1 MKSEERKAWER
12 KQRET
17 RIVDIAQGI
26 FFEKGYEQTTIIEIA
41 KAAGYTKRSIYLY
54 FKDKEDI
61 FLAVVLRGLTLLTDM
76 LETAYFGRKATERGL
91 GELGN
96 AFFEFSMKHPEYLS
110 LIMTYE
116 TNTCIYYEELKPEI
130 GEGFYKNECQKQ
142 TDLMA
147 EIMTR
152 AITIEIDKGAIK
164 TDLSPTQ
171 LMLILW
177 AQVFGIMQ
185 LILMRKKHF
194 KDAFGI
200 EYKDLFQSFLNI
212 VNKGISS

>member
-17 RIVDIAQGI
+17 RIIDIAQGV
-26 FFEKGYEQTTIIEIA
+26 FFEKGYEQATIIEIA

-61 FLAVVLRGLTLLTDM
+61 FLAVVLRGLTLLTEM
-76 LETAYFGRKATERGL
+76 LESAYFDQKSTKRGL
-91 GELGN
+91 EAVGN
-96 AFFEFSMKHPEYLS
+96 AFFDFSMQHPEYFS

-116 TNTCIYYEELKPEI
+116 ANTCIYYEELKPEI
-130 GEGFYKNECQKQ
+130 GEGHYKNECQKQ

-152 AITIEIDKGAIK
+152 AITMEINKGAIK

-177 AQVFGIMQ
+177 AQVFGVMQ
-185 LILMRKKHF
+185 MILMRKKHF

-200 EYKDLFQSFLNI
+200 NYKDLFNAFQSM
-212 VNKGISS
+212 VNKGISG

>member
-17 RIVDIAQGI
+17 RIIDIAQTVI
-26 FFEKGYEQTTIIEIA
+26 FEKGYEQATIIEIA

-61 FLAVVLRGLTLLTDM
+61 FLAIVLRGLTLLTEM
-76 LETAYFGRKATERGL
+76 LESAYFGQKETARGL
-91 GELGN
+91 DAMGN
-96 AFFEFSMKHPEYLS
+96 AFYEFFMQHPEYLS

-116 TNTCIYYEELKPEI
+116 ANTCIYYKELKPEI
-130 GEGFYKNECQKQ
+130 VEGYYKNECQKQ

-152 AITIEIDKGAIK
+152 AITMEIDKGAIK
-164 TDLSPTQ
+164 TDLSSTQ

-185 LILMRKKHF
+185 VILMRKKHF

-200 EYKDLFQSFLNI
+200 DYKDLFEAFQSI
-212 VNKGISS
+212 VSKGISG